1 MNTDLSIHPLLKK
14 PFFNNRP
21 LIHGLF
27 WLSYVSFF
35 ALVDAG
41 GQDEF
46 TNAFIDQLIMLPV
59 KMAAVYLT
67 LYFLIPKFLLTRK
80 YSVFMIGVIILMI
93 AAGFAQRAVIYFIIY
108 PLKYPDFSL
117 AELEPFIRGY
127 KIARTVLQ
135 IAYVLI
141 FASAIKIT
149 KYWYHDQQRAKSL
162 VQEKLE
168 AELKFLKSQIHPHF
182 LFNTLNN
189 LYALSLKK
197 SDDAPE
203 VVLRLS
209 GLVNY
214 MLYDA
219 NAPVVPLSREIE
231 SIHNYIALERI
242 RHGSNLDIFFD
253 VSGNISGTQIAPML
267 LLPFVENSFKHGVS
281 DEIKDK
287 WIAANLNVNNEFL
300 TFKIENGKSLR
311 RVNPRENVPG
321 GIGLKNVKRRL
332 ELLYPDKYE
341 LKIFDEK
348 DSYLVNLK
356 ITLN

>member
-209 GLVNY
+209 
-214 MLYDA
+214 
-219 NAPVVPLSREIE
+219 
-231 SIHNYIALERI
+231 
-242 RHGSNLDIFFD
+242 
-253 VSGNISGTQIAPML
+253 
-267 LLPFVENSFKHGVS
+267 
-281 DEIKDK
+281 
-287 WIAANLNVNNEFL
+287 
-300 TFKIENGKSLR
+300 
-311 RVNPRENVPG
+311 
-321 GIGLKNVKRRL
+321 
-332 ELLYPDKYE
+332 
-341 LKIFDEK
+341 
-348 DSYLVNLK
+348 
-356 ITLN
+356 